1 MFDFVRNRKLFYVLS
16 AALIIPGV
24 ISLVLPGGLNPGI
37 DFTSGTIMTIQF
49 QQPVE
54 QAALRDA
61 FSQLNHPEAVVQRS
75 SGENTFV
82 IRTRPLEQAQQG
94 QEGDLGTSERQQI
107 EQGLSSRFG
116 PLQILNLDQVS
127 PLIAAEIVR
136 YAILAVA
143 AASLFILG
151 YLYWAFN
158 KVSHPIRYGTTA
170 VVALIHDAL
179 VVLGIFSILG
189 RLFPAEI
196 ELESTFIVAVL
207 TVIGFSV
214 HDTIVVFDRI
224 RENFI
229 RRSGEAFEDVV
240 NHSLAQT
247 LTRSLNTSL
256 TVLLTLVVL
265 MLFGGVTIRTFV
277 LALLIGIT
285 TGTYSSIF
293 VASMLLVSWHLGEL
307 NWLWPF
313 RGRRLRPAAA

>member
-1 MFDFVRNRKLFYVLS
+1 MFDFVRNRKWFYLFS
-16 AALIIPGV
+16 AILILPGA
-24 ISLVLPGGLNPGI
+24 ISLLLPGGLNPGI

-49 QQPVE
+49 EQPVD
-54 QAALRDA
+54 QDRLRIA
-61 FSQLNHPEAVVQRS
+61 FAQLGHSEAIVQRS
-75 SGENTFV
+75 SENTFV
-82 IRTRPLEQAQQG
+82 VRTRPLTQAEQG
-94 QEGDLGTSERQQI
+94 QAGDVGTSERQVI
-107 EQGLSSRFG
+107 EQKLSEQFG

-136 YAILAVA
+136 YAIL
-143 AASLFILG
+143 
-151 YLYWAFN
+151 
-158 KVSHPIRYGTTA
+158 
-170 VVALIHDAL
+170 
-179 VVLGIFSILG
+179 G
-189 RLFPAEI
+189 RIFPAQI

-256 TVLLTLVVL
+256 TVILTLVVL

-293 VASMLLVSWHLGEL
+293 VASMLLVSWNLGDFK
-307 NWLWPF
+307 WLWPF
-313 RGRRLRPAAA
+313 RRRALQPA